1 MHQQTPETLKADNKN
16 NPKKPLHAGHR
27 ERLKERFMVNS
38 GRDFT
43 DHELLELLLFFIIPR
58 VNTNELA
65 HKLINEFGSL
75 SAVFDAAP
83 DLIEKV
89 DGAGKSTSLF
99 FKLHDTLMSRV
110 IMEKYKNKRF
120 VADTLSKVGNYLCDY
135 YKDSKC
141 EEFCAMLLDNSFG
154 LIEFVSLSTGSV
166 NSASIDVRTV
176 AKLALTKD
184 ASYVILS
191 HNHPS
196 GTLNQSS
203 EDRVVSLQIEAALN
217 AIGISLVEHI
227 IVNDTGY
234 APTMHLRITSAT
246 PLKDANRLRSFY
258 KN

>member
-1 MHQQTPETLKADNKN
+1 MPQQPLETVKTDDTENSE
-16 NPKKPLHAGHR
+16 KPLHTGHR
-27 ERLKERFMVNS
+27 ERLKKRFLVND
-38 GRDFT
+38 GKDFT
-43 DHELLELLLFFIIPR
+43 DHELLELLLFFVIPR

-65 HKLINEFGSL
+65 HRLINEFGSL
-75 SAVFDAAP
+75 SGVFNASP

-89 DGAGKSTSLF
+89 DGAGKNTSLF
-99 FKLHDTLMSRV
+99 FRLHDTLMSRV
-110 IMEKYKNKRF
+110 IMEKYKNKKF
-120 VADTLSKVGNYLCDY
+120 IADSLSRVGNYLCDY
-135 YKDSKC
+135 YRDSKR

-203 EDRVVSLQIEAALN
+203 DDRVVSLKVEAALN
-217 AIGISLVEHI
+217 AIGISLIEHI

-246 PLKDANRLRSFY
+246 PVKDANRLRSFY